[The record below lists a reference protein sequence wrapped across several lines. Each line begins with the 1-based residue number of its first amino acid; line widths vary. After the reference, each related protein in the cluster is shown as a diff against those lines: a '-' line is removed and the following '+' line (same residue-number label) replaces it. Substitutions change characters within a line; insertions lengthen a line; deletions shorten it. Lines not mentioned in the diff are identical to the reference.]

1 METKV
6 VKVTDKNIDEVMEDA
21 GSLIKRGELVAFPTE
36 TVYGLGGDAL
46 SVDSSAKIYAAKGR
60 PSDNPLIVHVADYSD
75 LEKIV
80 KELPKEAKMLAD
92 AFWPGPLTMRFKK
105 NEKVPC
111 TTTGGL
117 DTVAVRMPNN
127 EIALKFIKASG
138 GFIAA
143 PSANRSGRPSP
154 TLAEHVKEDMDGIIP
169 LILDGGQVGIGIES
183 TIVDLSEDEISIL
196 RPGYITAEMIEKVI
210 GRKVTLDAAVDGVS
224 KDAHPKA
231 PGMKYRHY
239 APKAELILVEGE
251 EAHVLNTII
260 DKASLATV
268 NNPIG
273 LMLKEA
279 HVTYVRERLF
289 KIPKEALIIKS
300 IGDKEAEIAHELYK
314 VLREFDEENVGIIY
328 SESVGNG
335 GLGRAVHNRMIRA
348 AGHNILNT

>member
-6 VKVTDKNIDEVMEDA
+6 IKVTKKNMDEAMELA

-46 SVDSSAKIYAAKGR
+46 SEDSSAKIYAAKGR
-60 PSDNPLIVHVADYSD
+60 PSDNPLIVHVADFKD
-75 LEKIV
+75 LERIV
-80 KELPKEAKMLAD
+80 DYLPKEAKMLSD

-105 NEKVPC
+105 NGIVPD

-117 DTVAVRMPNN
+117 DTVAVRMPDN
-127 EIALKFIKASG
+127 EIALMFIKASG

-239 APKAELILVEGE
+239 APKAELVLVEGE
-251 EAHVLNTII
+251 EKHVLETII
-260 DKASLATV
+260 DKAKEATI
-268 NNPIG
+268 NKPIG
-273 LMLKEA
+273 LMLKEGHAEYIRNKLFNIPREAIVIKTIGNDDSEAA
-279 HVTYVRERLF
+279 H
-289 KIPKEALIIKS
+289 
-300 IGDKEAEIAHELYK
+300 DLYK
-314 VLREFDEENVGIIY
+314 VLREFDEEKVTIIY
-328 SESVGNG
+328 SESVDSKGI
-335 GLGRAVHNRMIRA
+335 GRAVHNRMIRA
-348 AGHNILNT
+348 AGHNILNA

>member
-6 VKVTDKNIDEVMEDA
+6 IKVTEKNMDEVMALA
-21 GSLIKRGELVAFPTE
+21 GSLIKDKELVAFPTE

-46 SVDSSAKIYAAKGR
+46 SEGSSAKIYAAKGR
-60 PSDNPLIVHVADYSD
+60 PSDNPLIVHIADFND

-80 KELPKEAKMLAD
+80 SKLPKEAKLLAD

-105 NEKVPC
+105 NDVVPDK
-111 TTTGGL
+111 TTGGL

-127 EIALKFIKASG
+127 EIALRFIKAAG

-183 TIVDLSEDEISIL
+183 TIVDLSEDDISIL
-196 RPGYITAEMIEKVI
+196 RPGYITAQMIEEVI
-210 GRKVTLDAAVDGVS
+210 GKKVTLDAAVDGVS

-251 EAHVLNTII
+251 EKHVLETIV
-260 DKASLATV
+260 DKAMNATV
-268 NNPIG
+268 AEPIG
-273 LMLKEA
+273 FMLKEK
-279 HVTYVRERLF
+279 HVEYVQSKLF
-289 KIPKEALIIKS
+289 KIPEEAIIIKT
-300 IGDKEAEIAHELYK
+300 IGNKDDEAAHELYK
-314 VLREFDEENVGIIY
+314 VLREFDEENVKVIY
-328 SESVGNG
+328 SESVGNDG
-335 GLGRAVHNRMIRA
+335 IGQAVHNRMIRA
-348 AGHNILNT
+348 AGHNILNA